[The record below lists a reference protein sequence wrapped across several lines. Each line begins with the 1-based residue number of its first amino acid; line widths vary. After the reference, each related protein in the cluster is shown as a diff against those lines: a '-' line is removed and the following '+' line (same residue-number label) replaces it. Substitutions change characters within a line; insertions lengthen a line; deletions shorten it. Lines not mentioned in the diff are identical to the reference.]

1 MKIFLSVILLFAF
14 TAPVAAGSAADP
26 IDEQGARHG
35 QAIAAMATCPGAKTT
50 IKVAELAAAI
60 VPDDREAF
68 QAASNRI
75 IEAWQKAFAC
85 QDVDPAQS
93 PREMNGCRK
102 AKILSCTMTWREI
115 GPDGSALPGLLEFA
129 PSID

>member
-1 MKIFLSVILLFAF
+1 MKTPLSAILLIAIV
-14 TAPVAAGSAADP
+14 APVAADSANP
-26 IDEQGARHG
+26 IDEQGARHS

-50 IKVAELAAAI
+50 AKVAELEAAI
-60 VPDDREAF
+60 APDDREAF
-68 QAASNRI
+68 KAASNRI

-115 GPDGSALPGLLEFA
+115 GPDGSALPGLLDFA
-129 PSID
+129 PSSD

>member
-1 MKIFLSVILLFAF
+1 MKIRLSSIILLAVSV
-14 TAPVAAGSAADP
+14 PVAADTASS

-35 QAIAAMATCPGAKTT
+35 QAIAAMTTCPGAKTT
-50 IKVAELAAAI
+50 VKVAELAAAI
-60 VPDDREAF
+60 APEDREAF
-68 QAASNRI
+68 EAASQRI
-75 IEAWQKAFAC
+75 VEAWQKAFAC

-129 PSID
+129 PTD

>member
-1 MKIFLSVILLFAF
+1 MKTSLSVVLLFAIA
-14 TAPVAAGSAADP
+14 APVAADSADP
-26 IDEQGARHG
+26 VDEQGARHG

-50 IKVAELAAAI
+50 VKVAELAAA
-60 VPDDREAF
+60 
-68 QAASNRI
+68 ASNRI
-75 IEAWQKAFAC
+75 VEAWQKAFSC

-115 GPDGSALPGLLEFA
+115 GPEGSALPGLLEFA
-129 PSID
+129 PSDD

>member
-1 MKIFLSVILLFAF
+1 MKTSFSIILLLAL
-14 TAPVAAGSAADP
+14 TAPVAADGADP

-50 IKVAELAAAI
+50 LKVAELAAA
-60 VPDDREAF
+60 VAPGDREAF
-68 QAASNRI
+68 QAASDRI
-75 IEAWQKAFAC
+75 VKAWQKAFAC

-115 GPDGSALPGLLEFA
+115 GPEGSALPGLLDFA
-129 PSID
+129 PSSE

>member
-1 MKIFLSVILLFAF
+1 MKICLSVFLLFAI
-14 TAPVAAGSAADP
+14 TAPVAADSADP

-50 IKVAELAAAI
+50 IKVAELAAA
-60 VPDDREAF
+60 VAPDDREAF

-115 GPDGSALPGLLEFA
+115 GPEGSALPGLLDFA
-129 PSID
+129 PSSD

>member
-1 MKIFLSVILLFAF
+1 M
-14 TAPVAAGSAADP
+14 
-26 IDEQGARHG
+26 
-35 QAIAAMATCPGAKTT
+35 AICPGAKTT
-50 IKVAELAAAI
+50 VKVAELAAAI
-60 VPDDREAF
+60 HPDDRETF
-68 QAASNRI
+68 DAASNRI
-75 IEAWQKAFAC
+75 VVAWQKAFAC

-129 PSID
+129 PSTD

>member
-1 MKIFLSVILLFAF
+1 MKSRLSAIMLIAASV
-14 TAPVAAGSAADP
+14 PVAAVDAISV
-26 IDEQGARHG
+26 DEQGARHG

-50 IKVAELAAAI
+50 VKVAEIAAAI
-60 VPDDREAF
+60 SPEDREAF
-68 QAASNRI
+68 EAASNRI
-75 IEAWQKAFAC
+75 VQAWQKAFAC

-115 GPDGSALPGLLEFA
+115 GPEGSALPGLLEFA
-129 PSID
+129 PSD